1 MITGGNVTIFVSNM
15 DRAVRFYTEVLGLRL
30 VHRFGDH
37 WASIDAGPGL
47 SIGLHPASPQSPAGR
62 RGSIT
67 IGLQV
72 AADISGEVERLRER
86 GVVFEGDI
94 VDDGAIRFANFADP
108 DGNSGYLCE
117 VMWTGSRQEHASA
130 DA

>member
-1 MITGGNVTIFVSNM
+1 MITGGNVTVFVSNM
-15 DRAVRFYTEVLGLRL
+15 DRAVRFYTELLGLRL

-47 SIGLHPASPQSPAGR
+47 SIGLHPASAKSPAGR

-72 AADISGEVERLRER
+72 AGDISGEVERLRER
-86 GVVFEGDI
+86 GVVFEGGI

-108 DGNSGYLCE
+108 DGNSGYVCE
-117 VMWTGSRQEHASA
+117 VMSTGTRPEHASA
-130 DA
+130 EA